1 MNGLGKLL
9 MTAATCLPV
18 MSLLFTI
25 QLGSGAEPSTIKDEM
40 TQERGRLEQLKKKI
54 AETKKKATK
63 AKKKHGS
70 VLKNIEQLDQQLY
83 RKKKERTRIDAQ
95 IKEKDQE
102 IANLSINIV
111 HHEKNVKIHR
121 DAVTARLRLLYM
133 EGRTGYLKALFT
145 AETFADATN
154 RMDYIGWVAQRE
166 HGLVRQFQEDLTKL
180 QLLRDQQA
188 QAREVLLALQGETRH
203 TITEISGLK
212 RKKRTVLISL
222 SKEKNTHERA
232 VEGLQRSAEQV
243 DSLLKALDQR
253 FRLAQSRLRKT
264 PGKLPSL
271 GSFLWPA
278 KGKVVSFFGRQKHPT
293 FDTYVTKKGIEIKAR
308 EGSPIRSVSAG
319 KVVYAD
325 WLKGYGLV
333 VIVDHTNGFYS
344 LYAHASKLLVA
355 EGNEVAMGQMI
366 GHTGETGVTKDDTL
380 YFELRKGTTPID
392 PLKWL
397 AKR

>member
-1 MNGLGKLL
+1 MLRNLHQHVRMDAISVMNGLGKLL
-9 MTAATCLPV
+9 MTATWLLV
-18 MSLLFTI
+18 LSLLFTI

-102 IANLSINIV
+102 LANLSINIA
-111 HHEKNVKIHR
+111 HHEKNVKTHR

-166 HGLVRQFQEDLTKL
+166 HALVRQFQEDLTKL

-188 QAREVLLALQGETRH
+188 QGFGHSE
-203 TITEISGLK
+203 
-212 RKKRTVLISL
+212 
-222 SKEKNTHERA
+222 
-232 VEGLQRSAEQV
+232 
-243 DSLLKALDQR
+243 DSLV
-253 FRLAQSRLRKT
+253 LRT
-264 PGKLPSL
+264 
-271 GSFLWPA
+271 
-278 KGKVVSFFGRQKHPT
+278 
-293 FDTYVTKKGIEIKAR
+293 
-308 EGSPIRSVSAG
+308 
-319 KVVYAD
+319 
-325 WLKGYGLV
+325 
-333 VIVDHTNGFYS
+333 
-344 LYAHASKLLVA
+344 
-355 EGNEVAMGQMI
+355 
-366 GHTGETGVTKDDTL
+366 
-380 YFELRKGTTPID
+380 RK
-392 PLKWL
+392 
-397 AKR
+397 